1 MWGVDR
7 WQLHFQ
13 MLFEEKVAM
22 LVGLQLWY
30 FEDEQPPYMVDLLD
44 LHFQNILP
52 PQTQVSVL
60 KNKCYIVIL
69 TIYFLLPPL
78 FSSFPLFF
86 GGNFEGNILPEKA
99 LMEI

>member
-1 MWGVDR
+1 MWGVNC
-7 WQLHFQ
+7 WQLHFRK
-13 MLFEEKVAM
+13 LFEEKVAM

-52 PQTQVSVL
+52 PQTQASVL
-60 KNKCYIVIL
+60 KNKCYIIIL

-78 FSSFPLFF
+78 FPFFPLSF
-86 GGNFEGNILPEKA
+86 GGNFEGNLLPDKT
-99 LMEI
+99 LMEV

>member
-1 MWGVDR
+1 
-7 WQLHFQ
+7 

-60 KNKCYIVIL
+60 KNKCYIIIL
-69 TIYFLLPPL
+69 TTYCPSPSSLSFLSSIFWSFLLLWLHDYPFL
-78 FSSFPLFF
+78 TDSRNAVLV
-86 GGNFEGNILPEKA
+86 
-99 LMEI
+99 